1 MVVLSQHDTCAHIL
15 VDTSAWTQAMVVM
28 PDKHDVN
35 AHNLPVRLCWHNTS
49 AQRTREALKA
59 TMSFEPA
66 SALQLLP

>member
-1 MVVLSQHDTCAHIL
+1 MVVLSQHDTSAHIL
-15 VDTSAWTQAMVVM
+15 VDTSVWTQVMVVL

-35 AHNLPVRLCWHNTS
+35 AHLLPMRLCWHNTS

-59 TMSFEPA
+59 TKSFELA